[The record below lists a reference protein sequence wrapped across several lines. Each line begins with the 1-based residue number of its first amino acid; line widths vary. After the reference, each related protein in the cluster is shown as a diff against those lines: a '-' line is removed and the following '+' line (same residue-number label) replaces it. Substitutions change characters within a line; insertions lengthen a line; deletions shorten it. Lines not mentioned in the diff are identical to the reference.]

1 MITVAFCFLY
11 NVCST
16 VIIIIFI
23 FQNHIYERQTKR
35 QETENAKLLDKIT
48 SAETVGKDLNNT
60 IKSLEMKI
68 YDLESKVSVFK
79 NLHFTILTAAISI
92 DVKLQP
98 PMDYQHCKLAKLF
111 LLIVSYRHNFT
122 VL

>member
-1 MITVAFCFLY
+1 MFV
-11 NVCST
+11 V
-16 VIIIIFI
+16 IIFI

-68 YDLESKVSVFK
+68 YDLQSKVSVFK
-79 NLHFTILTAAISI
+79 NLHFTILTAAIRI
-92 DVKLQP
+92 DIKLQL
-98 PMDYQHCKLAKLF
+98 PM
-111 LLIVSYRHNFT
+111 V
-122 VL
+122 

>member
-79 NLHFTILTAAISI
+79 NLHFTILTAAII
-92 DVKLQP
+92 
-98 PMDYQHCKLAKLF
+98 
-111 LLIVSYRHNFT
+111 
-122 VL
+122 